1 MNIPAEI
8 CTLENETALRQ
19 SLLVWLQQ
27 LPTAQLPQLTFG
39 QIETGSLEISILS
52 LQRKSS
58 TIEAYLQFWFRET
71 LAGSSCGF
79 EASADAGYAEATLM
93 IDCASS
99 QASFSKLDGAL

>member
-8 CTLENETALRQ
+8 CTPENEAALRQ

-27 LPTAQLPQLTFG
+27 LSPAQLPQLTFG
-39 QIETGSLEISILS
+39 QIEPGSLEISILS
-52 LQRKSS
+52 LQRKVS
-58 TIEAYLQFWFRET
+58 TVEAHLQFWFRET

-79 EASADAGYAEATLM
+79 EASADAGYAEAMLM

-99 QASFSKLDGAL
+99 QASFSKLDGTL

>member
-8 CTLENETALRQ
+8 CTLENEAALRQ

-27 LPTAQLPQLTFG
+27 LPLTQLPKFTFG
-39 QIETGSLEISILS
+39 QIASGSLEISILS
-52 LQRKSS
+52 LQRKAS
-58 TIEAYLQFWFRET
+58 TIEARLQFWFRET

-79 EASADAGYAEATLM
+79 EASSDAGYAEATLM

-99 QASFSKLDGAL
+99 RASFSKLDGAL